1 MPGLELDVI
10 SNSTTSQPNNLTD
23 PRPLGTPAVEQYQ
36 LFHRLPLE
44 GTHVQSKARYRGPM
58 AKIQGLEDLL
68 AALNAGET
76 IPGGS
81 PHHAAML
88 AASQESLRVTATLNG
103 RYNSPAEVR
112 TLMSELTGCQVPD
125 SFQLFPPF
133 SADFGKN
140 ISFGED
146 VFVNSGCRFQ
156 DQGGIDIGDGSLIGH
171 NAVITTLN
179 HDLLPSRR
187 ADMHPARVVIG
198 RGVWFGANVTV
209 LPGVSIGDGAVVGA
223 GAVVTKDVPAGAVV
237 VGVPAKQVGTAPE
250 G

>member
-1 MPGLELDVI
+1 
-10 SNSTTSQPNNLTD
+10 
-23 PRPLGTPAVEQYQ
+23 
-36 LFHRLPLE
+36 
-44 GTHVQSKARYRGPM
+44 M
-58 AKIQGLEDLL
+58 AKIQGLKDLL
-68 AALNAGET
+68 TALNAGET

-81 PHHAAML
+81 PHHEAML
-88 AASQESLRVTATLNG
+88 AASQVSLRVTATLNG

-112 TLMSELTGCQVPD
+112 TLMSELIGSQVPD
-125 SFQLFPPF
+125 SLQLFPPF

-140 ISFGED
+140 ISFGRD

-179 HDLLPSRR
+179 HDMLPSRR

-237 VGVPAKQVGTAPE
+237 VGVPAKQVGTVPE